1 MRLHIK
7 TNDVGQRDVKRV
19 FTFCYLLRL
28 KTLKNCNDSERG
40 SEREREYSHM

>member
-19 FTFCYLLRL
+19 FICWIFSLFVET
-28 KTLKNCNDSERG
+28 
-40 SEREREYSHM
+40 

>member
-19 FTFCYLLRL
+19 LIFVGICFLFVET
-28 KTLKNCNDSERG
+28 
-40 SEREREYSHM
+40 